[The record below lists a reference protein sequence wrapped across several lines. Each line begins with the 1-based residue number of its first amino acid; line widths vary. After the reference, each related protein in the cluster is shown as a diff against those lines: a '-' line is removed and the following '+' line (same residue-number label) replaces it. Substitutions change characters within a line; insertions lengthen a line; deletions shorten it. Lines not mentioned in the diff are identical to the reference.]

1 MGRGRFEEQGAKLS
15 LMVPTFQSA
24 ETIERTLKSAL
35 AQTYRPLEVVVYDE
49 QSRDGTREIVSRLLS
64 AADPT
69 IETRFMTSDTN
80 SGAVPA
86 WRVLLHE
93 ITGDWCCFV
102 WADDVLKPDFT
113 IRMMGGARRASD
125 AGRVLV
131 GCSAEVETDGRLLPY
146 YATDRGVLTAV
157 EYSEGMFLRRIPLTQ
172 ICATY
177 ETEAA
182 RAVFDRHIDI
192 DNPRGYDYIR
202 HPYGNDVGF
211 LSDLAG
217 VGRGVVLIGDRLVT
231 NVLSSSS
238 MTRHALREHVWQHRW
253 QYTFNQL
260 RVWRWW
266 RTDAVQDA
274 DRLCAMAE
282 RRLDLCS
289 LMLGGDGSRRRP
301 SSYSNAVRAYIEF
314 RHFDYQV
321 RHSTREE
328 FRKATRL
335 SQYEARGVVGQEGD
349 PS

>member
-1 MGRGRFEEQGAKLS
+1 VKLS
-15 LMVPTFQSA
+15 LMIPTFQSGD
-24 ETIERTLKSAL
+24 TIERTLTSVL
-35 AQTYRPLEVVVYDE
+35 EQEYRPLEIVVYDE
-49 QSRDGTREIVSRLLS
+49 CSTDGTRSIVERLL
-64 AADPT
+64 AGAGGDV
-69 IETRFMTSDTN
+69 ETRFLTSEHN
-80 SGAVPA
+80 SGPVRA
-86 WRVLLHE
+86 WRVALHE
-93 ITGDWCCFV
+93 VTGDWCSFV
-102 WADDVLKPDFT
+102 WADDVLKPSYST
-113 IRMMGGARRASD
+113 RMMNGARQATTLGHKIVTCSGDVEVDGAS
-125 AGRVLV
+125 V
-131 GCSAEVETDGRLLPY
+131 PY
-146 YATDRGVLTAV
+146 YAPDEGLASPV
-157 EYSEGMFLRRIPLTQ
+157 EYSAGIFFRRFPISQ
-172 ICATY
+172 ICSVY
-177 ETEAA
+177 ETRSA
-182 RAVFDRHIDI
+182 REVFDRHIEI
-192 DNPRGYDYIR
+192 ENPRNYSYER

-266 RTDAVQDA
+266 HTDAVEDA

-282 RRLDLCS
+282 RRIDLCS

-301 SSYSNAVRAYIEF
+301 SSYSNAVRAYIEY
-314 RHFDYQV
+314 RRFDYQV
-321 RHSTREE
+321 RHSTLEE